1 MQVIFI
7 AESMKD
13 KFCILFF
20 GFVFRII
27 IGRGAEIIDHLLNQH
42 FFDINVKA

>member
-1 MQVIFI
+1 
-7 AESMKD
+7 MKD
-13 KFCILFF
+13 KFYILFF

-27 IGRGAEIIDHLLNQH
+27 IGRGAKIIDHLLNQH